1 MKKAFNILSYL
12 LNIFFISILVIG
24 YVRQVS
30 NPVHEQQD
38 NSEWIK
44 QGIIEREKADLP
56 LNIQKF
62 ENIYAIVR

>member
-30 NPVHEQQD
+30 KHVHDQQD
-38 NSEWIK
+38 NTDWIK
-44 QGIIEREKADLP
+44 KGFIEREKDD
-56 LNIQKF
+56 IH
-62 ENIYAIVR
+62 